1 MPGQNPVVAQH
12 YPDHFHTVSFPL
24 HGSTITRGAIT
35 PLLYVEKQQLVV
47 DDVRL
52 ITRVG
57 VDSLTID
64 VGFTPGATPTGA
76 TWTGTYSCSAAA
88 GTTVTIASTT
98 GGSLS
103 VGDRLVA
110 NDGSALTNIPVGA
123 YIASFGTYP
132 ISSTNLTGTVIISSA
147 ATGTSTGASGT
158 ALSFKSVLTAPMSA
172 ATATNNSMV
181 VGAINS
187 NNATIPTTAP
197 NSLEVTTPNNIVPG
211 PITTPSTL
219 GSVLCVEAR
228 GAATTNYIGT
238 LQIRYRDRL
247 A

>member
-12 YPDHFHTVSFPL
+12 YPDHFHTLSFPI

-35 PLLYVEKQQLVV
+35 PLLYVEKQQMVV

-52 ITRVG
+52 LTRVG
-57 VDSLTID
+57 VASLTID
-64 VGFTPGATPTGA
+64 VGFMPGATPTGA
-76 TWTGTYSCSAAA
+76 TWTGTYTCSVAA

-123 YIASFGTYP
+123 YIVSFGTY
-132 ISSTNLTGTVIISSA
+132 TVTAGTGTVVISAA

-158 ALSFKSVLTAPMSA
+158 ALSFKSVLTAPLSA
-172 ATATNNSMV
+172 ATDNTMV

-187 NNATIPTTAP
+187 NNSTVPTTAP

-219 GSVLCVEAR
+219 GGVLGLEAR

-238 LQIRYRDRL
+238 VQIRYRDRL